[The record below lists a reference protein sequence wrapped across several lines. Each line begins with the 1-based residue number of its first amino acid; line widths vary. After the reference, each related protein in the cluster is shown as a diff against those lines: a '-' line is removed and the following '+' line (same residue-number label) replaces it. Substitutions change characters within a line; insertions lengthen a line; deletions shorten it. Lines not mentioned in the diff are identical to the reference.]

1 MKAQTSVEKVDID
14 KCLESFGGNRFHLIL
29 GAAARAREI
38 ANQRTFHDK
47 NGIKLKYENKP
58 NVEAL
63 CEIASGKIGKE
74 YLNKIK

>member
-1 MKAQTSVEKVDID
+1 MKAQTSVEKVNID
-14 KCLESFGGNRFHLIL
+14 KCLEAFGGNRFYLIL

-38 ANQRTFHDK
+38 ANQRIFHDR

-63 CEIASGKIGKE
+63 CEIADGKIGKE
-74 YLNKIK
+74 YLNKVR

>member
-14 KCLESFGGNRFHLIL
+14 KCLEAFGGNRFYLIL

-38 ANQRTFHDK
+38 ASQRIFQEK
-47 NGIKLKYENKP
+47 NGNKVKYENKSS
-58 NVEAL
+58 VEAL
-63 CEIASGKIGKE
+63 CEIADGKIGKE